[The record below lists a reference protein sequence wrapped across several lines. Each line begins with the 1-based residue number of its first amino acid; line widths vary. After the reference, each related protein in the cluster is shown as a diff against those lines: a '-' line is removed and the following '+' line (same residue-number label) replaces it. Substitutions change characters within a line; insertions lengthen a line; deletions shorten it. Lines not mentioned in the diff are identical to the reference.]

1 VDESDFD
8 QAIINQ
14 SDGRSEKLT
23 RDEYFRQ
30 PLRMRVDQ
38 LCKRQVR
45 FFNRGQPVSSLK
57 ATRRGA

>member
-1 VDESDFD
+1 VEEGDFD
-8 QAIINQ
+8 QAIINL

-23 RDEYFRQ
+23 RDEYFRHS
-30 PLRMRVDQ
+30 LRVRVDQ

-45 FFNRGQPVSSLK
+45 FFNQGEPVSSLK